1 MYDFHRAQSSKLFVF
16 ESRVL
21 ESLES
26 TRYLP
31 RELAKY
37 GKISS
42 SKKDLNQLIGKL
54 FVEQTEVNLF
64 SSILDTVATSFH
76 VISCYFMSCHIVYI
90 IYSLFVFSCIYIY
103 IYIYIILHEL
113 SLTYYM
119 HYLLNTTWIV
129 SYILHALS
137 LTYYMH
143 YLLNTTCIIS

>member
-1 MYDFHRAQSSKLFVF
+1 MYDFNHRAQSSKLFVF

-64 SSILDTVATSFH
+64 SSIYV
-76 VISCYFMSCHIVYI
+76 VISSGFKLNFMKFFIDCFLKHIKT
-90 IYSLFVFSCIYIY
+90 SL
-103 IYIYIILHEL
+103 
-113 SLTYYM
+113 
-119 HYLLNTTWIV
+119 
-129 SYILHALS
+129 
-137 LTYYMH
+137 
-143 YLLNTTCIIS
+143 